1 MIFPLT
7 GHLAMSGTVWV
18 VIPGSGVLLATSRL
32 LHTLQYTE
40 ESTTTMSDP
49 VQYVHSAEVKK
60 Q

>member
-1 MIFPLT
+1 M
-7 GHLAMSGTVWV
+7 GHLAMSGTVLV
-18 VIPGSGVLLATSRL
+18 VTPGSGVLLATSPL

-40 ESTTTMSDP
+40 QSTMTMSDL